1 MHLSTVKF
9 GSLLTYSPRGTSEP
23 EQRSKTVMRHLK
35 NDEPG
40 SNPPALM
47 SELIS
52 QIIKKRITRLPFAH
66 FFKLNPILVPI
77 PNSSLMD
84 PGTLWVPVRLANAL
98 IRKGL
103 GKAVVECLQRVQP
116 LPKSATSLAKD
127 RPKAAQHYESLRV
140 QKILSEPEE
149 ILLVD
154 DIVTRGA
161 TMIGAANKIKDA
173 FPGARIRAYA
183 AMRTI
188 SPPQTF
194 KAIYDPCLG
203 EIMLSDQGTFR
214 NP

>member
-1 MHLSTVKF
+1 MHLSTVEF

-23 EQRSKTVMRHLK
+23 EQRSKTVMRRLK

-40 SNPPALM
+40 LNPPALM

-52 QIIKKRITRLPFAH
+52 KNIKEKMTRLPFTH
-66 FFKLNPILVPI
+66 FFKINPILVPI

-84 PGTLWVPVRLANAL
+84 PGTLWVPRRLANAM
-98 IRKGL
+98 IRYGL

-116 LPKSATSLAKD
+116 LPKSATSLARD
-127 RPKAAQHYESLRV
+127 RPKAAQHYESLRI

-161 TMIGAANKIKDA
+161 TILGAANKVKDA

-194 KAIYDPCLG
+194 NAIYDPCLG
-203 EIMLSDQGTFR
+203 EIMLSGQDTFR
-214 NP
+214 KP